1 MYFILS
7 DLGLLLEN
15 LVIEKSD
22 KIYYHPG
29 QSGDV
34 FLGNKKGPKVGSFG
48 TIHPLILKKMDIQKS
63 NIIGLEIYL
72 DNFIEPKK
80 LSRVSKKQL
89 KRYDFQIVERDF
101 AFIVDKNVRAGDLVS
116 VIKKTNE
123 IIKLVNIFDVYEG
136 ENIDKDKKS
145 VAIKV
150 LFEPTDKTLNDKEI
164 DELSD
169 KIILAAKSF
178 GGSLRS

>member
-1 MYFILS
+1 
-7 DLGLLLEN
+7 
-15 LVIEKSD
+15 
-22 KIYYHPG
+22 
-29 QSGDV
+29 
-34 FLGNKKGPKVGSFG
+34 
-48 TIHPLILKKMDIQKS
+48 MDIQKS
-63 NIIGLEIYL
+63 NIVGLEIYL

-80 LSRVSKKQL
+80 PSRVSKKQL
-89 KRYDFQIVERDF
+89 KKYDFQIVERDF

-123 IIKLVNIFDVYEG
+123 IIKSVNVFDLYEG
-136 ENIDKDKKS
+136 ENIDEDKKS

-169 KIILAAKSF
+169 KIILAAKSL
-178 GGSLRS
+178 GGSLRSQ

>member
-1 MYFILS
+1 M
-7 DLGLLLEN
+7 LLEN

-89 KRYDFQIVERDF
+89 NQFLILHHLSWRLP
-101 AFIVDKNVRAGDLVS
+101 FIFTWEK
-116 VIKKTNE
+116 
-123 IIKLVNIFDVYEG
+123 
-136 ENIDKDKKS
+136 
-145 VAIKV
+145 
-150 LFEPTDKTLNDKEI
+150 
-164 DELSD
+164 
-169 KIILAAKSF
+169 
-178 GGSLRS
+178 